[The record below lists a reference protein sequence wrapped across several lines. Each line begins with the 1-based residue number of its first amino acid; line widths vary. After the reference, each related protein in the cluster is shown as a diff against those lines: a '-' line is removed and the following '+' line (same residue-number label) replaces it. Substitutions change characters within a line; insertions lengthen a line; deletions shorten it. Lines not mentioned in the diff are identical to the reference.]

1 MFELGG
7 DYMDLKT
14 ITLRMPYD
22 LHRNLKVKMA
32 QEDKTMQNQILE
44 LIAEYLE
51 REESKQLNQDNLVVD
66 KTIKLGLEG

>member
-1 MFELGG
+1 MET
-7 DYMDLKT
+7 KT

-22 LHRNLKVKMA
+22 LHKNLKVKMA

-51 REESKQLNQDNLVVD
+51 RE
-66 KTIKLGLEG
+66 KTQ

>member
-1 MFELGG
+1 
-7 DYMDLKT
+7 MDLKT

-51 REESKQLNQDNLVVD
+51 REEGK
-66 KTIKLGLEG
+66 